1 MSHPVDCPV
10 AGLDQYG
17 AQRPGFEFGEQF
29 VDAQAEHKRC
39 WLGIARR
46 WRYLVIDQHAKA
58 RTGSQDLVRQP
69 LLDAA
74 RGRIASRP

>member
-1 MSHPVDCPV
+1 MDCPV

-58 RTGSQDLVRQP
+58 RTGSKDLVDSRCWTSRSAWPDSFPP
-69 LLDAA
+69 LT
-74 RGRIASRP
+74 